1 LSALKRKKIRSKKD
15 AREAG
20 GNTQVGLDGIDNGG
34 EVIALDLSDSHDSG
48 GLLVDYSAKTGLA
61 FDDDI
66 GDTHLAAEGDEDEFD
81 EVDITG
87 GDNESSLLGL
97 NEGNDVVKAVFHEQ
111 RLLGVLKWTL
121 SQRLNDDE
129 N

>member
-1 LSALKRKKIRSKKD
+1 M
-15 AREAG
+15 
-20 GNTQVGLDGIDNGG
+20 
-34 EVIALDLSDSHDSG
+34 
-48 GLLVDYSAKTGLA
+48 DYSAKTGLA